1 MWGPRD
7 QPHARVCE
15 LSPGLSAA
23 IGGVGDDHLHPGS
36 GGGDALFDQLHC
48 VLVVL
53 GAAFQHAHGGNQ
65 LLLGVHRNGQLVA
78 VEANVLALPP
88 VPNLGIM
95 HGGNP
100 LRRGALANSNPTL
113 WLPLHV
119 LQQELAQQL
128 ARCQQPP
135 FGPTALKWSG
145 DSKSVYCVAWTWP
158 DAPDDEAYKKKEK
171 QLKEAKSRAV
181 VVDDAQFRYWDK
193 LPLALDTAAEVATQ
207 TPLLRP
213 ALWLLPIL
221 LGQLPAQFPDAV
233 GEQVVGV
240 LDRSLPENRSGVQ
253 RQLQLPLRLQIA
265 PLARQ
270 LEAALEGQP
279 HLLVQDQLGPE

>member
-1 MWGPRD
+1 MAAGF
-7 QPHARVCE
+7 AR
-15 LSPGLSAA
+15 
-23 IGGVGDDHLHPGS
+23 
-36 GGGDALFDQLHC
+36 QL
-48 VLVVL
+48 
-53 GAAFQHAHGGNQ
+53 QE
-65 LLLGVHRNGQLVA
+65 LLGVRHQA
-78 VEANVLALPP
+78 A
-88 VPNLGIM
+88 
-95 HGGNP
+95 
-100 LRRGALANSNPTL
+100 
-113 WLPLHV
+113 
-119 LQQELAQQL
+119 QELIPLSLVRPVQ
-128 ARCQQPP
+128 
-135 FGPTALKWSG
+135 
-145 DSKSVYCVAWTWP
+145 
-158 DAPDDEAYKKKEK
+158 
-171 QLKEAKSRAV
+171 
-181 VVDDAQFRYWDK
+181 